1 MGGTDGLT
9 AAFAGGDTFDSPARR
24 FSRDRTEVGASLRA
38 KLSKKITIA
47 ASYSRTAYG
56 HGTDYSNTVGF
67 QVEASF

>member
-38 KLSKKITIA
+38 KLSEKITVA
-47 ASYSRTAYG
+47 ANYSRTAFG
-56 HGTDYSNTVGF
+56 HGADLSDTVGF
-67 QVEASF
+67 QVQASF